1 MRIGPFSI
9 ETTITN
15 ATAPTGFVIFLLT
28 LFIKV
33 CLSALHQES
42 QSPVQLPMEKE
53 EVEANRQV
61 IVEEGLEAIKQAAN
75 CLAESLAFGQPL
87 AGCRSIRLPPSDF

>member
-1 MRIGPFSI
+1 M
-9 ETTITN
+9 
-15 ATAPTGFVIFLLT
+15 
-28 LFIKV
+28 
-33 CLSALHQES
+33 CLSALHLEI

-61 IVEEGLEAIKQAAN
+61 IVEEEVEAIKQAAN

-87 AGCRSIRLPPSDF
+87 AGCRSIRLSPSNFFDLLIFSH